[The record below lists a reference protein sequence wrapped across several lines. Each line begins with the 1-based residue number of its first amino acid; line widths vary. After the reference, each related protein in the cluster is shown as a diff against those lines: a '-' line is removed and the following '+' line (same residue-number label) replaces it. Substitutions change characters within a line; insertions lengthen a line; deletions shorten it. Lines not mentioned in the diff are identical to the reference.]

1 MKGIVELKDFKSTK
15 LKAKVVEMIE
25 ICQKTV
31 AQENK
36 YENKA
41 ILMVVINL
49 RSVWLN
55 TKVKTN

>member
-1 MKGIVELKDFKSTK
+1 LKGIVELKDFKSTK

>member
-31 AQENK
+31 AQENN